1 MPRLVTIEGDPDVS
15 RSHVRVALE
24 GDTVVVTD
32 LRSRNGTSVVL
43 PGKPPQL
50 LRADEATPVIPG
62 TVIDLGESKL
72 RVERTDAAP
81 GETA

>member
-1 MPRLVTIEGDPDVS
+1 V
-15 RSHVRVALE
+15 HVALE

-43 PGKPPQL
+43 PGKSPQL
-50 LRADEATPVIPG
+50 LRADEPTPVIPG

-72 RVERTDAAP
+72 RVERDGA
-81 GETA
+81 GEGA